1 MGFRGGGRME
11 PGCREGDGHTLG
23 AEGGR
28 APTGASLS
36 AASKS
41 FSLSVQ
47 LYISILS
54 GRCIFVSAQ
63 AFKSHTTAGLRKNC
77 QVPGG
82 NVWSHRAQPRI
93 PSILCIPPLPP
104 PCTRKHPLASSRRSQ
119 THGWLSPAKTK
130 RPSCLL
136 VALQL
141 GQHLS

>member
-1 MGFRGGGRME
+1 ME

-54 GRCIFVSAQ
+54 GQCIFVSAQ
-63 AFKSHTTAGLRKNC
+63 AFKSHTTAAREGQGTLRGNDIGAE
-77 QVPGG
+77 VRRWPGEF
-82 NVWSHRAQPRI
+82 WLTEFTERESHAN
-93 PSILCIPPLPP
+93 
-104 PCTRKHPLASSRRSQ
+104 K
-119 THGWLSPAKTK
+119 
-130 RPSCLL
+130 
-136 VALQL
+136 
-141 GQHLS
+141 

>member
-1 MGFRGGGRME
+1 ME

-93 PSILCIPPLPP
+93 PSILCIPPP
-104 PCTRKHPLASSRRSQ
+104 SRRAHVS
-119 THGWLSPAKTK
+119 TLSLHPGVLKHTAGC
-130 RPSCLL
+130 P
-136 VALQL
+136 LQRQS
-141 GQHLS
+141 GHPVYW